1 MRTKRMKRNV
11 CFLVGFVLLMV
22 SFILSGTNAQAA
34 ETDFSDI
41 GADKSSVVVLYTN
54 DIHGGLSNNEGYSG
68 SKDSLGLAGVA
79 ALREEAKESAA
90 AVTVVDAGDALQ
102 GSVVCS
108 QSEGADML
116 QLMNQ
121 TGYDYLVAGNHE
133 FDYGM
138 ERLLKFPEEAKGKYL
153 AVNFTDLRTGEP
165 VWKPYDLVSYETEA
179 GTIKVAYLGI
189 MTPENIT
196 KGSVSNF
203 QDEDGNFIYGFHGEN
218 LKEFYQVIQAGIDDA
233 YKNGAD
239 MVIAL
244 GHLGD
249 TGVTEGWSSTDVISN
264 THGIRAFIDGH
275 AHSKIEE
282 QSCKDLD
289 GNKVILTS
297 TGTKLSNIGALVIG
311 KDKDGKLKLSTHL
324 VNHLTD
330 AEKKLTAYQETEAQ
344 VNSIQEKYSKFLVV
358 EGKSNYDL
366 CIYKPESEE
375 RLIRKQETNLG
386 DFVTDAF
393 RYGLEA
399 DVAFSNGGNIRA
411 DLPSGEITYLD
422 IMNVL
427 PWSSNIVKLEVT
439 GQQLLDCLEMGA
451 RLWPEECGGFIQT
464 SGLTYKVDTEKE
476 STVVTDEAGL
486 FQRVDGEYRVG
497 SVYVGGE
504 PLDLKKTYTL
514 AVDEYYYKSDG
525 DGMTM
530 FKDCKALV
538 TPEDAVI
545 DHDLVIKY
553 LDTLGGEISSEYE
566 SVDGQGRISI
576 VSGKDAEKAD
586 DKTAEKAE
594 DKTADKADDKKDEA
608 VSKPSTMART
618 IVSIGLIGF
627 LALSGWK
634 LFSKKN

>member
-1 MRTKRMKRNV
+1 MRTKSMKRSV
-11 CFLVGFVLLMV
+11 CFLVGLALFMV
-22 SFILSGTNAQAA
+22 SFILPGTNAQAA
-34 ETDFSDI
+34 ETVISDI
-41 GADKSSVVVLYTN
+41 AIDKSSVVVLYTN

-79 ALREEAKESAA
+79 VLRAEAKESAA
-90 AVTVVDAGDALQ
+90 AVTVVDVGDALQ
-102 GSVVCS
+102 GTIVCS
-108 QSEGADML
+108 QSDGADML

-138 ERLLKFPEEAKGKYL
+138 ERLLELPGEAKGKYL

-179 GTIKVAYLGI
+179 GPIKVAYLGI

-203 QDEDGNFIYGFHGEN
+203 QDEDENFIYGFYGEN
-218 LKEFYQVIQAGIDDA
+218 LKEFYQVIQDGIDDA
-233 YKNGAD
+233 YENGAD
-239 MVIAL
+239 LVIAL

-249 TGVTEGWSSTDVISN
+249 TGVTEGWSSVDVISN
-264 THGIRAFIDGH
+264 TRGIRAFIDGH
-275 AHSKIEE
+275 AHSNIEE
-282 QSCKDLD
+282 QLYKDLD
-289 GNKVILTS
+289 GTEVILTS
-297 TGTKLSNIGALVIG
+297 TGTKLSNIGALVIE
-311 KDKDGKLKLSTHL
+311 KDKDGKFELSTHL
-324 VNHLTD
+324 VNQLTD
-330 AEKKLTAYQETEAQ
+330 AEKKFTAYQETETQ
-344 VNSIQEKYSKFLVV
+344 VNSIQENYAKFLVV
-358 EGKSNYDL
+358 EGKSDYDL
-366 CIYKPESEE
+366 CIYQPESKE

-464 SGLTYKVDTEKE
+464 SGLTYEIDTEKE

-486 FQRVDGEYRVG
+486 FERVEGEYRVG

-514 AVDEYYYKSDG
+514 AIDEYYYQSDG

-553 LDTLGGEISSEYE
+553 LDTLDGEISSEYE
-566 SVDGQGRISI
+566 LVDGQGRISI
-576 VSGKDAEKAD
+576 VSGNDVEKAD
-586 DKTAEKAE
+586 YSEGET
-594 DKTADKADDKKDEA
+594 
-608 VSKPSTMART
+608 VSKPNPIVRT
-618 IVSIGLIGF
+618 IVSICLIGF
-627 LALSGWK
+627 LTLSAWR